1 MAVMA
6 TTFWIVTLVLAA
18 LLATVAATWLGSPA
32 RSRQQR
38 SWIRRVIGLPF
49 TVVLVLVLAACG
61 RATSEKTVRK
71 LAGSPEALKARQEA
85 ELAGQDIIAVWGAET
100 PLTLGLVVLED
111 VCVGGS
117 APEWLFPTGADKYK
131 IKCSMSV
138 AAYFGADPRR
148 MADTIDGVLS
158 AGDRTGPPIPFNH
171 EFHYA
176 RTVVDY
182 YRGKTGNSEGPRTWE
197 PMQLSRGMTLTLSW
211 DQVRSGHTGRLIEEP
226 RPCSPHEPPV
236 RRCLRE
242 PASTSVADLRREY
255 GMVFKI
261 TMPVRNYFTVWK

>member
-6 TTFWIVTLVLAA
+6 NTFWVVILVPTV
-18 LLATVAATWLGSPA
+18 LLATVAAAWLGLPA
-32 RSRQQR
+32 LSRQQR
-38 SWIRRVIGLPF
+38 SWIRRVIGLPV
-49 TVVLVLVLAACG
+49 TVVLVLALAACG

-85 ELAGQDIIAVWGAET
+85 ELASRAIIATWHAET

-111 VCVGGS
+111 VCAGGS

-131 IKCSMSV
+131 IKCTMSV

-158 AGDRTGPPIPFNH
+158 AGDRTGPPIPFDH
-171 EFHYA
+171 HFHYA

-182 YRGKTGNSEGPRTWE
+182 YRGKTGTPEGPGTWE

-236 RRCLRE
+236 QRCLRE

-261 TMPVRNYFTVWK
+261 TVPVTNYFTVWK

>member
-1 MAVMA
+1 MA
-6 TTFWIVTLVLAA
+6 TTFWIVIVVLAG

-32 RSRQQR
+32 LSRQQR

-49 TVVLVLVLAACG
+49 TIVLVLVLAACG
-61 RATSEKTVRK
+61 RATSEKAVRK

-85 ELAGQDIIAVWGAET
+85 ELASRDVIAVWEAET

-111 VCVGGS
+111 VCVSGS
-117 APEWLFPTGADKYK
+117 ATELFLPTSSDRYK
-131 IKCSMSV
+131 IKCMMSV

-158 AGDRTGPPIPFNH
+158 AGDRTGPRIPFNH

-176 RTVVDY
+176 HTIINY
-182 YRGKTGNSEGPRTWE
+182 YRGKAGEPQGPGTGE
-197 PMQLSRGMTLTLSW
+197 PTHLSGGTTLTLSW
-211 DQVRSGHTGRLIEEP
+211 DQLRSGNTGQLIEEP

-236 RRCLRE
+236 RRCLNE
-242 PASTSVADLRREY
+242 PASTSVADLRHEY

-261 TMPVRNYFTVWK
+261 TMPVKNYFTVWK

>member
-1 MAVMA
+1 M
-6 TTFWIVTLVLAA
+6 LVLAA
-18 LLATVAATWLGSPA
+18 
-32 RSRQQR
+32 R
-38 SWIRRVIGLPF
+38 
-49 TVVLVLVLAACG
+49 G
-61 RATSEKTVRK
+61 RATSERTVRK

-85 ELAGQDIIAVWGAET
+85 ELASRDVIAVWDAET

-131 IKCSMSV
+131 IKCTMSV

-182 YRGKTGNSEGPRTWE
+182 YRGKTGDPRGPGTGE
-197 PMQLSRGMTLTLSW
+197 PMQLSRGMILTLSW

-261 TMPVRNYFTVWK
+261 TMPVKNYFTVWK

>member
-1 MAVMA
+1 MT
-6 TTFWIVTLVLAA
+6 TTFWIVMLVLAV
-18 LLATVAATWLGSPA
+18 LLATIAATWPGSPTL
-32 RSRQQR
+32 SRQR
-38 SWIRRVIGLPF
+38 RPWIHRVIGLPF
-49 TVVLVLVLAACG
+49 TIVLVLVLAACG

-85 ELAGQDIIAVWGAET
+85 ELAGRDIIAAWDAET
-100 PLTLGLVVLED
+100 PLTLGLVTLED

-117 APEWLFPTGADKYK
+117 AQEWLFPTGADKYK
-131 IKCSMSV
+131 IKCTMSV
-138 AAYFGADPRR
+138 SAYFGADPRR

-197 PMQLSRGMTLTLSW
+197 PMQLSHGMTLTLSW
-211 DQVRSGHTGRLIEEP
+211 DQVRSGHTGQLIEEP

-236 RRCLRE
+236 RRCLNE
-242 PASTSVADLRREY
+242 PASTSLADLRREY

-261 TMPVRNYFTVWK
+261 TMPVKDYFTVWK

>member
-1 MAVMA
+1 MA
-6 TTFWIVTLVLAA
+6 TTFWIVILVLAVP
-18 LLATVAATWLGSPA
+18 LAMVSATWLGLPA
-32 RSRQQR
+32 LSRQQR
-38 SWIRRVIGLPF
+38 SWMRRAFGLPS
-49 TVVLVLVLAACG
+49 TIVLVLVLAACG

-71 LAGSPEALKARQEA
+71 LAGSPEALKARQEV
-85 ELAGQDIIAVWGAET
+85 ELASRDVIAVWDAET

-117 APEWLFPTGADKYK
+117 APEVFFPAGSDNYK
-131 IKCSMSV
+131 IKCTMSV

-158 AGDRTGPPIPFNH
+158 AGDRTGPPIPFDH
-171 EFHYA
+171 DLHYA

-182 YRGKTGNSEGPRTWE
+182 YRGKTGDPPQGTGTGE
-197 PMQLSRGMTLTLSW
+197 PIELFSAGTITLSW
-211 DQVRSGHTGRLIEEP
+211 DQVRSGDTGDVVEEP
-226 RPCSPHEPPV
+226 RSCSPHDPPV

-261 TMPVRNYFTVWK
+261 TMPVTDYFTVWK

>member
-1 MAVMA
+1 MA
-6 TTFWIVTLVLAA
+6 TTFWIVILVLAV
-18 LLATVAATWLGSPA
+18 LLATVAATWPGPPA
-32 RSRQQR
+32 LSRQQR

-49 TVVLVLVLAACG
+49 TIVLVLVLAACG

-71 LAGSPEALKARQEA
+71 LAASPEALKVRQEA
-85 ELAGQDIIAVWGAET
+85 ELASRDVIAVWDAET

-117 APEWLFPTGADKYK
+117 AKELFFPTGSDRYK
-131 IKCSMSV
+131 IKCTMSV

-158 AGDRTGPPIPFNH
+158 AGDRTGSLIPFDH
-171 EFHYA
+171 AFHYA

-182 YRGKTGNSEGPRTWE
+182 YRGKTGDPQGPGTGE
-197 PMQLSRGMTLTLSW
+197 PTELFSANTISLNW
-211 DQVRSGHTGRLIEEP
+211 DQVRSGSTGLLLEEP
-226 RPCSPHEPPV
+226 RPCSLHDPPV
-236 RRCLRE
+236 QRCLRE

-261 TMPVRNYFTVWK
+261 TMPVTNYFTVWK